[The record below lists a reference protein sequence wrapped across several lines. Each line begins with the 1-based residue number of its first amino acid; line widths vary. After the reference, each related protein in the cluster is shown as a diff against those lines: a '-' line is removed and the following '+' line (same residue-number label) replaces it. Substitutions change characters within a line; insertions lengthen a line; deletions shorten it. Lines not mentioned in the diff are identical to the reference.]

1 MKILTISLIS
11 FLLWFVSMQEK
22 EIKLEIGAELPAQYI
37 KKNSRMIFTHTNQ
50 TRPFIKRK
58 IKGVEY
64 TIAFD
69 KENREIRYINTQDE
83 DFVTGNNLRVG
94 SEIDVKK
101 EDFYIIPQIEIR
113 APKTPD
119 GWEPIVGNDSES
131 IEMKPNFVDKL
142 QANETVKVKIKGF
155 SKGGN

>member
-1 MKILTISLIS
+1 MKILAVSLIS
-11 FLLWFVSMQEK
+11 FLLWFAPVQER
-22 EIKLEIGAELPAQYI
+22 EIKLEIGARLPI
-37 KKNSRMIFTHTNQ
+37 KYTKKSNRMIFTHTNQ
-50 TRPFIKRK
+50 MRPFIKRE

-64 TIAFD
+64 VIAFD
-69 KENREIRYINTQDE
+69 EKNREIHYINTQDK
-83 DFVTGNNLRVG
+83 DFVTSNGLRIG
-94 SEIDVKK
+94 SVIDVKK

-119 GWEPIVGNDSES
+119 GWEPVVGNDSES

-142 QANETVKVKIKGF
+142 RANEVVKVEIKGF